1 MIVDGE
7 PVLSCMTLAV
17 RCQSKEITTIEGL
30 ARDGELHPLQ
40 KSAIEHDAVQC
51 GFCTPG
57 WLLSAK
63 VLLENNPAP
72 TREEVRTAIAGNI
85 CRCTG
90 YKRIEDAILAAAGQN
105 RE

>member
-1 MIVDGE
+1 MSVQGDNDHRGIGPE
-7 PVLSCMTLAV
+7 GG
-17 RCQSKEITTIEGL
+17 IT
-30 ARDGELHPLQ
+30 Q
-40 KSAIEHDAVQC
+40 SAIEHDAVQC

-90 YKRIEDAILAAAGQN
+90 YKRIEDAILAAAGKN
-105 RE
+105 PE